1 MKKYNIVGV
10 GTPSVDTLNTENGII
25 KRFGGGPIISTSV
38 ALSNWGMKTGVIGR
52 VGEDRYG
59 DWLLKS
65 FDERRVDTTL
75 ISKDKNSTSIWN
87 VISYDDKEI
96 LEPEEY
102 TPLKKLDKNQEEA
115 IKNSDIVLIR
125 LNNPLFNKVAEI
137 AKESGTKLFIT
148 FHLFDFGVKNHNF
161 MKKYQPSVVF
171 MVKED
176 YEKAVKNASIF
187 SSDALFVI
195 MKKEQGCS
203 IMYKGHITSYQ
214 GYKSQKI
221 DPTGTN
227 DSFVAGFIYGYL
239 KRWPVNKVARF
250 ANTLAAMA
258 TTEFGGIRKLPTKKE
273 MKNIVSFAE
282 SMKD

>member
-148 FHLFDFGVKNHNF
+148 FH
-161 MKKYQPSVVF
+161 
-171 MVKED
+171 
-176 YEKAVKNASIF
+176 EKAVKNASIF